1 MEPIL
6 YWYPV
11 YYLNGEE
18 PYGSAVVRKS
28 GRIIPFQL
36 KKEPYEVDVEAG
48 GTSFHLV
55 FGHKTNGLFL
65 CVLDRNIGCELSELL
80 NRDQNMNLVMDTE
93 CLGYE
98 DTAAITWALYS
109 LGGLLRFIH

>member
-11 YYLNGEE
+11 SYLNGEE
-18 PYGSAVVRKS
+18 PYGSVVVRKS

-55 FGHKTNGLFL
+55 FGHKTDGLFL
-65 CVLDRNIGCELSELL
+65 CVPDRNIGCELSELL
-80 NRDQNMNLVMDTE
+80 NRDQNMNLLMDTE

-98 DTAAITWALYS
+98 DVGPGISWL
-109 LGGLLRFIH
+109 

>member
-28 GRIIPFQL
+28 GRIIPYQL
-36 KKEPYEVDVEAG
+36 KREPYEVDVVNGVRHQGPPLRKAMPFSHLFDLCPLKRGAG
-48 GTSFHLV
+48 
-55 FGHKTNGLFL
+55 
-65 CVLDRNIGCELSELL
+65 
-80 NRDQNMNLVMDTE
+80 
-93 CLGYE
+93 
-98 DTAAITWALYS
+98 
-109 LGGLLRFIH
+109 

>member
-48 GTSFHLV
+48 GKTDCSCVFRIGISAVNCQSF
-55 FGHKTNGLFL
+55 
-65 CVLDRNIGCELSELL
+65 
-80 NRDQNMNLVMDTE
+80 
-93 CLGYE
+93 
-98 DTAAITWALYS
+98 
-109 LGGLLRFIH
+109 